1 MEAKRVASSSN
12 YQNNDVGASTIV
24 PGTTFSDLG
33 PDLGHRIF
41 SLLGG
46 SPRNIAPAAAVCKE
60 WRSILETI
68 TWREMCLKAARGL
81 CGALGYD
88 YVNTP
93 PGGWM
98 GCFKM
103 LVYCPG
109 LDPPL
114 SYVLENDDELL
125 DINRTKDWWQFFGH
139 VENTAG
145 GFVTGGEV
153 HEALHLR
160 GRFRDDEI
168 YASQVC
174 FHDIDDLEKWDP
186 HGECEPRSQ
195 KCMAHAA
202 L

>member
-12 YQNNDVGASTIV
+12 HQNDVGASTIV
-24 PGTTFSDLG
+24 SGTTFSDLG

-68 TWREMCLKAARGL
+68 TWREMCLKAAGGF

-88 YVNTP
+88 DVNTP

-109 LDPPL
+109 LDPTL
-114 SYVLENDDELL
+114 SYVLENVDELL
-125 DINRTKDWWQFFGH
+125 DINRTRDWWQFSGH

-160 GRFRDDEI
+160 GRFRDDEFMHHRS
-168 YASQVC
+168 ASTTLMTWTSGTPTANVNP
-174 FHDIDDLEKWDP
+174 E
-186 HGECEPRSQ
+186 SQ
-195 KCMAHAA
+195 KSMAHAA